1 MDHAAFDIDIVQ
13 MRPMPDRAFAPLA
26 ANLSHRFD
34 EDHAPMIN
42 RSPRLQQ
49 RKTNGSCVRLH
60 RAQFGC
66 ILIYMQID
74 LKALGIRIGHAGRS
88 LGARLIDLLYPSD
101 CALCGTL
108 LQGRRALCEA
118 CAADLP
124 RIVEPFCQTCGMAY
138 EGIIDHAFECPNC
151 SGLPHAFEFARPM
164 MLKDQRTLE
173 LIHQLK
179 YQRSLHLAHDL
190 GKLAADAFKYDPR
203 LANALEEKW
212 PLIPVPLHRSRL
224 IHRHFN
230 QAEEIALSISRHT
243 GMPVISALRRTRDTG
258 TQTRLTRK
266 QRMKN
271 LQGSF
276 EISKA
281 GKNLI
286 EKKPQGAVLI
296 DDVLTTGS
304 TVNECAKTLRREGLH
319 TVLVVTVMRG

>member
-1 MDHAAFDIDIVQ
+1 MSEGFSAIG
-13 MRPMPDRAFAPLA
+13 
-26 ANLSHRFD
+26 
-34 EDHAPMIN
+34 N
-42 RSPRLQQ
+42 RL
-49 RKTNGSCVRLH
+49 
-60 RAQFGC
+60 
-66 ILIYMQID
+66 
-74 LKALGIRIGHAGRS
+74 GHAGRR
-88 LGARLIDLLYPSD
+88 LGALAINLLYPPD

-108 LQGRRALCEA
+108 LRGRQALCGP
-118 CAADLP
+118 CADDLP
-124 RIVEPFCQTCGMAY
+124 RIAEPFCQTCGMAY

-151 SGLPHAFEFARPM
+151 SELSFAFEFARPA
-164 MLKDQRTLE
+164 MLKDTRTLD

-190 GKLAADAFKYDPR
+190 GKLAAEAFKNDPR
-203 LANALEEKW
+203 LAYALEEMW
-212 PLIPVPLHRSRL
+212 PLVPVPLHQSRL

-230 QAEEIALSISRHT
+230 QAEEIALGISRHT
-243 GMPVISALRRTRDTG
+243 GLPIVSALNRTRDTG

-286 EKKPQGAVLI
+286 DKNPHGAVLV

-304 TVNECAKTLRREGLH
+304 TVNECAKTLRREGILK
-319 TVLVVTVMRG
+319 VVVVTLMRG